1 MKDTGRIIA
10 LFEAELKAGNNPSLK
25 EYNRRYNGLDDDT
38 LGTMIVLRALYDNKE
53 NMKLPE
59 GFKEKQRKF
68 VQDMIKRNP
77 RQ

>member
-1 MKDTGRIIA
+1 MNDKDRIIA

-68 VQDMIKRNP
+68 VEDLIKRP
-77 RQ
+77 PKK